1 MRFAFCSLPYF
12 VCVNLRESAVKFLKI
27 LIVSKN
33 LACFAAL
40 RLAPWNT
47 DSTEVKLFAQS
58 AIPQGEVSFLK
69 IYGFDSG
76 RVAPCAPRFAVCWS
90 AIIGE
95 NLRLSY

>member
-40 RLAPWNT
+40 PLDFPPSRASGSNDRGP
-47 DSTEVKLFAQS
+47 EVLE
-58 AIPQGEVSFLK
+58 GREVSFLK

-76 RVAPCAPRFAVCWS
+76 RFAPCALRFAVCWS
-90 AIIGE
+90 A
-95 NLRLSY
+95 

>member
-1 MRFAFCSLPYF
+1 MRFALCSLPFF

-40 RLAPWNT
+40 R
-47 DSTEVKLFAQS
+47 
-58 AIPQGEVSFLK
+58 EVSFLK

-76 RVAPCAPRFAVCWS
+76 RFAPCALRFAVCWS
-90 AIIGE
+90 AIIGG
-95 NLRLSY
+95 